1 MKNKVPEWRSVR
13 RDWLLHSMGHTEE
26 SIKRPWV
33 AVVNSWSEMNP
44 GHYHL
49 RELAKSVKRGILMAG
64 GTPLEF
70 NTSSICDGF
79 VVEKRLVLP
88 FRDLIAFSTEM
99 MLRANSFS
107 GAVFL
112 TTCDKNVPAHL
123 MAAARV
129 NIPSIFVTGGPML
142 PGKFQGR
149 DVVCC
154 TDGRPMIGK
163 YMAGDLTEDEFKT
176 FSLTSHGSIGACGMM
191 GTANTMQ
198 CLVEGMGMSLTGCA
212 STHAVSPAKYRCAEE
227 SGRKI
232 MDLIENDIKPS
243 DIMTRDA
250 LLNAI
255 RVLLAI
261 GGSTNGILHLLAIS
275 RETGEQLDLETFE
288 KVSKDTPFICNVRPS
303 GKYTMQDFDS
313 VGGVPVLMK
322 YLKELLKTDVMTVTG
337 QTLEQNL
344 SKILPLEN
352 DVIRHP
358 EASLR
363 KDGGI
368 MILNGNLAP
377 DGAVVKRAAFPRNR
391 LVHTGK
397 ARVFTSIQSVELGLS
412 EKTIELDKDEIL
424 VLKYQGPK
432 GAPGMPETHI
442 PPAFYAMGLSDMLI
456 ITDGRTSGSTKG
468 PMVLHI
474 TPEAADG
481 GPIAIVEE
489 GDPIRVDVENRR
501 LDLLVSEEEIARRLK
516 TWIRP
521 DPCKDPFVTG
531 WIKQYVAAVGSASI
545 GAPVEITLT

>member
-1 MKNKVPEWRSVR
+1 LKNRVPEWRSVR

-49 RELAKSVKRGILMAG
+49 RELAQAVKRGILMAG

-142 PGKFQGR
+142 PGRFQGR
-149 DVVCC
+149 DIVCC

-163 YMAGDLTEDEFKT
+163 FMAGDLTDAEFKT

-198 CLVEGMGMSLTGCA
+198 CLVEAMGMSLTGCA
-212 STHAVSPAKYRCAEE
+212 TTHAVSPAKYRCAEE

-232 MDLIENDIKPS
+232 MDLIGADIKPS

-250 LLNAI
+250 MLNAI

-275 RETGEQLDLETFE
+275 RETGDSLDLELFE
-288 KVSKDTPFICNVRPS
+288 KLSHDTPFICNVRPS
-303 GKYTMQDFDS
+303 GKYTMQDFDAA
-313 VGGVPVLMK
+313 GGIPVLMK
-322 YLKELLKTDVMTVTG
+322 YLQKLLKTEVLTVTG
-337 QTLEQNL
+337 HTLEQNM
-344 SKILPLEN
+344 SGILPMEN
-352 DVIRHP
+352 DVIYHP
-358 EASLR
+358 EAALR

-368 MILNGNLAP
+368 SIIYGNLAP
-377 DGAVVKRAAFPRNR
+377 EGAVVKRTAYPQKRIF
-391 LVHTGK
+391 HTGK
-397 ARVFTSIQSVELGLS
+397 ARVFTSIKEVEQGLS
-412 EKTIELDKDEIL
+412 EETLSLHEDEIL

-442 PPAFYAMGLSDMLI
+442 PPIFYAKGLSDMLI

-489 GDPIRVDVENRR
+489 GDAVRIDIENRK
-501 LDLLVSEEEIARRLK
+501 LDLLVSEEEIDRRLK
-516 TWIRP
+516 SWIRP
-521 DPCKDPFVTG
+521 DLHKDPFVSG
-531 WIKQYVAAVGSASI
+531 WIKQYVASVGSASN
-545 GAPVEITLT
+545 GAPVE

>member
-1 MKNKVPEWRSVR
+1 
-13 RDWLLHSMGHTEE
+13 MGHTEE
-26 SIKRPWV
+26 SIKRPFV

-49 RELAKSVKRGILMAG
+49 RELAQAVKRGILMAG

-79 VVEKRLVLP
+79 VIEKRLVLP

-129 NIPSIFVTGGPML
+129 DLPSIFVTGGPML

-149 DVVCC
+149 DIVCC

-163 YMAGDLTEDEFKT
+163 YMAGDLSEEEFKT

-212 STHAVSPAKYRCAEE
+212 TTHAVSPAKYRCAEE
-227 SGRKI
+227 SGRRI

-250 LLNAI
+250 LLNAV

-261 GGSTNGILHLLAIS
+261 GGSTNGILHLLAVS
-275 RETGEQLDLETFE
+275 RETGEQLNLDTFE
-288 KVSKDTPFICNVRPS
+288 KLSKDTPFICNVRPS
-303 GKYTMQDFDS
+303 GKYTMQDFDAA
-313 VGGVPVLMK
+313 GGLPVLMK
-322 YLKELLKTDVMTVTG
+322 YLQEQLKTNVMTVTG
-337 QTLEQNL
+337 QTLEKNL
-344 SKILPLEN
+344 SGILPLEN
-352 DVIRHP
+352 DVIRRP

-368 MILNGNLAP
+368 IILNGNLAP
-377 DGAVVKRAAFPRNR
+377 EGAVVKRAAFPENR
-391 LVHTGK
+391 LFHTGK
-397 ARVFTSIQSVELGLS
+397 ARVFTSIQAVEQGLS
-412 EKTIELDKDEIL
+412 EKTIELQKDEIL

-442 PPAFYAMGLSDMLI
+442 PPIFYALGLADMLI
-456 ITDGRTSGSTKG
+456 ITDGRTSGSTRG

-474 TPEAADG
+474 SPEAADG

-489 GDPIRVDVENRR
+489 GDPIRIDIKNRR
-501 LDLLVSEEEIARRLK
+501 LDILISEEEIIRRLES
-516 TWIRP
+516 WMRP
-521 DPCKDPFVTG
+521 DPGKDPFVTG
-531 WIKQYVAAVGSASI
+531 WIKQYVASVGSASK
-545 GAPVEITLT
+545 GAPVEIFFT

>member
-1 MKNKVPEWRSVR
+1 MKNRVPEWRSVR

-49 RELAKSVKRGILMAG
+49 RELAQSVKRGILMAG

-142 PGKFQGR
+142 PGRFQGR
-149 DVVCC
+149 DIVCC

-163 YMAGDLTEDEFKT
+163 YMAGDLTDTEFRT

-198 CLVEGMGMSLTGCA
+198 CLVEAMGMSLTGCA
-212 STHAVSPAKYRCAEE
+212 TTHAVSPAKYRCAEE
-227 SGRKI
+227 SGHRI
-232 MDLIENDIKPS
+232 MDLIEADIKPS
-243 DIMTRDA
+243 NIMTRDA
-250 LLNAI
+250 MLNAI

-275 RETGEQLDLETFE
+275 RETDDPLDLELFE
-288 KVSKDTPFICNVRPS
+288 KLSHDTPFICNVRPS
-303 GKYTMQDFDS
+303 GKYTMQDFDE
-313 VGGVPVLMK
+313 VGGLPVLMK
-322 YLKELLKTDVMTVTG
+322 YLKEQLKTDVITVTG

-344 SKILPLEN
+344 SGILPMDN
-352 DVIRHP
+352 DVIRRP

-368 MILNGNLAP
+368 TIINGNLAP
-377 DGAVVKRAAFPRNR
+377 EGAVVKRTAFPKKR
-391 LVHTGK
+391 VFHTGK
-397 ARVFTSIQSVELGLS
+397 ARVFNSIQAVELGLS
-412 EKTIELDKDEIL
+412 EETISLHEDEIL

-442 PPAFYAMGLSDMLI
+442 PPIFYAKGLSDMLI
-456 ITDGRTSGSTKG
+456 ITDGRTSGSTRG

-489 GDPIRVDVENRR
+489 GDTIRIDVENRK
-501 LDLLVSEEEIARRLK
+501 LDLLVSEEEIARRL
-516 TWIRP
+516 TSWIRP
-521 DPCKDPFVTG
+521 DPGNDPFVTG
-531 WIKQYVAAVGSASI
+531 WIKQYVASVGSASK
-545 GAPVEITLT
+545 GAPVEFLF